1 MDPKWSPQL
10 PLIDLNP
17 FPGYLT
23 HLGTGCGTKADE
35 FSEKFKTAFAP
46 TPPSISANHIAI
58 FSRKNLHPTLGG
70 LLEGSEAN
78 SFALGLQREAHS
90 GPYFDLHCPPPHTN
104 NTVNF
109 PKWSKMAG
117 TGVTHIE
124 LHDLRPT
131 RAFGFFLGPLKSYL
145 RFFWPFHAT
154 YFTRQKHVFCKRE
167 FSFHLETS
175 LKIFV

>member
-10 PLIDLNP
+10 PLIDLSP

-90 GPYFDLHCPPPHTN
+90 GPYFDLH
-104 NTVNF
+104 
-109 PKWSKMAG
+109 
-117 TGVTHIE
+117 
-124 LHDLRPT
+124 
-131 RAFGFFLGPLKSYL
+131 
-145 RFFWPFHAT
+145 
-154 YFTRQKHVFCKRE
+154 
-167 FSFHLETS
+167 
-175 LKIFV
+175 